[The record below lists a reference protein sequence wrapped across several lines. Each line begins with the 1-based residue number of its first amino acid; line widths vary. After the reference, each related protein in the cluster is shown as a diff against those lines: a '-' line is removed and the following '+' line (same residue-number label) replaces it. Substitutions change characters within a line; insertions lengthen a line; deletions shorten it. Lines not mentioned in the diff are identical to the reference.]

1 MDKISFGR
9 KYFLSGEDGRVTITA
24 NWGLGET
31 VVSGNVEPDTV
42 IVSAD
47 TNTVIDK
54 MIGSKLV
61 RLLYILISFYVNFQL
76 SFMKARYF

>member
-1 MDKISFGR
+1 M
-9 KYFLSGEDGRVTITA
+9 SGEDGRVTITA